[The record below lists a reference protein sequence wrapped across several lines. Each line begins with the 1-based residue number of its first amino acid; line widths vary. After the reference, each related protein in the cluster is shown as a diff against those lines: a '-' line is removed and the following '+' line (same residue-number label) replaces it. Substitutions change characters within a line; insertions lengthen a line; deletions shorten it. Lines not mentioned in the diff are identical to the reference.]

1 MIYEISIAK
10 ILIIFLTLNIISVY
24 GQDDALDFT
33 TGEFETIGPIKAK
46 AERPQVKIFQT
57 RVEPEFKKYDLPER
71 SFLNEVLK
79 SVKNSELNKKFDKK
93 VIKIEENKNK

>member
-1 MIYEISIAK
+1 MNHKIRAKVLIVLLIANA
-10 ILIIFLTLNIISVY
+10 IAVY

-46 AERPQVKIFQT
+46 ADRPQVKIFQT

-93 VIKIEENKNK
+93 VIKIEEDQSK